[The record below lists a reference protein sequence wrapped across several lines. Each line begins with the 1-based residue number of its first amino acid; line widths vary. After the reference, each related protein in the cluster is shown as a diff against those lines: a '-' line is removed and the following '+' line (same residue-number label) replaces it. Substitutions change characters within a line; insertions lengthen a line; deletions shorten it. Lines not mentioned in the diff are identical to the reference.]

1 MPRKAIMVDVDGVVI
16 AHPDPKGWSANL
28 ERDIGI
34 SPAILQTR
42 FFNLHW
48 DDVAH
53 GRAGLRDRL
62 APVLAEIA
70 PLVTCD
76 TLIEYWFSNDAHVNS
91 GLLAELEGIRGG
103 GIEVHLATIQEH
115 ERACYIWE
123 QLDFK
128 SRFDQMHYAAA
139 LGCLK
144 PGANFYH
151 LIESAVGLS
160 AEAIFFIDD
169 KAENI
174 EGARACGWT
183 AALWTGQQSLRE
195 LMAEQHWGG
204 S

>member
-1 MPRKAIMVDVDGVVI
+1 MVDVDGVVI
-16 AHPDPKGWSANL
+16 AHPAPKGWSANL

-34 SPAILQTR
+34 CPESLQDR

-76 TLIEYWFSNDAHVNS
+76 TLIEYWFSNDAHINGS
-91 GLLAELEGIRGG
+91 LLAELEVIRGK
-103 GIEVHLATIQEH
+103 GIELHLATIQEH
-115 ERACYIWE
+115 ERARYIWE
-123 QLDFK
+123 QLNFR
-128 SRFDQMHYAAA
+128 SRFDRMHYAAA

-144 PGANFYH
+144 PAARFYQS
-151 LIESAVGLS
+151 IEIATGLA

-169 KAENI
+169 KPENI
-174 EGARACGWT
+174 DGARACGWT
-183 AALWTGQQSLRE
+183 AALWTGQQTLGE
-195 LMAEQHWGG
+195 LIAEQRWNV
-204 S
+204 